1 MDGHLHY
8 VLIGGMLFPVF
19 AAGIALFLCDA
30 ARTWTRPK
38 QPHGD
43 PWRSPTL
50 EWLPNEGF
58 GTRSIPQVDAHDP
71 LWQRPSLHDEVPAG
85 RHWLPGT
92 SSGGR
97 EALITSA
104 LRAEPR
110 HLLLP
115 GDSWRPFVAALG
127 TAGFF
132 PLLTAK
138 LYLLAVLC
146 GVTAI
151 VAIVMW
157 LWQTD
162 PLPHAP
168 AVAIGA
174 GVCVP
179 VGAQGAASH
188 AWWAMVL
195 LLLVDGTVFAS
206 MLFAHVHVSLLAD
219 ICPPPGAALPGLG
232 WTLAAALSWIGGS
245 LLIGWVRRTLPGR
258 AGLSVL
264 VVLALACSSAAF
276 AAMLAGHAELRP
288 TADAWSA
295 TIAAM
300 LGFQGLHVV
309 ILALM
314 AGYLIAR
321 SCSGRL
327 RTEARGTLDCIAL
340 MWHYASVQALVIL
353 AVVQLLPGWMSR

>member
-71 LWQRPSLHDEVPAG
+71 LWQRPSLHDEVPAR

-104 LRAEPR
+104 LCAEPR

-138 LYLLAVLC
+138 LYLLAELC

-174 GVCVP
+174 VVRVP

-195 LLLVDGTVFAS
+195 LLLLLGGSVAPGGALQSVDRRRVAFAPFVCHCGRVRWQLCLQGPHLALQCLDAVEKTQQHGGREQVEVEVQPQPRRRTQWHHACRAEHVFRPARRQRLQRAVVHQFGQFGRAHAAGS
-206 MLFAHVHVSLLAD
+206 RQLGRADRFAFVQAQPFDALGLHAAAP
-219 ICPPPGAALPGLG
+219 CCPGAQRLWPPAL
-232 WTLAAALSWIGGS
+232 
-245 LLIGWVRRTLPGR
+245 
-258 AGLSVL
+258 
-264 VVLALACSSAAF
+264 
-276 AAMLAGHAELRP
+276 
-288 TADAWSA
+288 
-295 TIAAM
+295 
-300 LGFQGLHVV
+300 
-309 ILALM
+309 
-314 AGYLIAR
+314 
-321 SCSGRL
+321 
-327 RTEARGTLDCIAL
+327 TEA
-340 MWHYASVQALVIL
+340 
-353 AVVQLLPGWMSR
+353 